1 MATRTSNSR
10 AAAEGAT
17 GGPDKHALGFPRSE
31 FVQSLERGLAVIRS
45 FSEQHPTRTLS
56 EVAETVGLTR
66 AAARRF
72 LLTLQALGY
81 VENNGRYFRLRPQTL
96 ELGYAYLASTPWW
109 RHAQRIVERLGTQLR
124 QACAVG
130 VLERGEAAYVAYASG
145 VPSVQV
151 VRSVGT
157 RLPAYA
163 TAIGRVLLAGLPQE
177 KVDAYLKQVRLV
189 RLTPFTDTSREA
201 LKTAVARAR
210 ADGYAIV
217 EQQLDIGL
225 YSIGVP
231 IFDRGRSVAA
241 AISVGV
247 RDPYL
252 KAADMKRKYLTP
264 LLRASKEITS
274 ALPT

>member
-1 MATRTSNSR
+1 MASRPTRSR
-10 AAAEGAT
+10 AATEGTA
-17 GGPDKHALGFPRSE
+17 GGLDKRALGFPRSE
-31 FVQSLERGLAVIRS
+31 FVQSLERGLAVIRC
-45 FSEQHPTRTLS
+45 FGEQHPMRTLS

-81 VENNGRYFRLRPQTL
+81 VESEGRYFRLRPQTL

-109 RHAQRIVERLGTQLR
+109 RHAQLVVERLGTRLH

-130 VLERGEAAYVAYASG
+130 VLERDEVAYVAYASG
-145 VPSVQV
+145 VPNVQV

-163 TAIGRVLLAGLPQE
+163 TAIGRVLLAGLSPD
-177 KVDAYLKQVRLV
+177 KVEAHLRQARLA
-189 RLTPFTDTSREA
+189 RLTPFTETSREA
-201 LKTAVARAR
+201 LKTTIARAR

-231 IFDRGRSVAA
+231 IFDRGRGIAA

-247 RDPYL
+247 RDPYQRS
-252 KAADMKRKYLTP
+252 ADMKRKYLTP
-264 LLRASKEITS
+264 LIRASKEITN

>member
-1 MATRTSNSR
+1 MS
-10 AAAEGAT
+10 
-17 GGPDKHALGFPRSE
+17 ALDFPRSE
-31 FVQSLERGLAVIRS
+31 FVQSLERGLAVIRC
-45 FSEQHPTRTLS
+45 FSEQHPMRTMS
-56 EVAETVGLTR
+56 EVAESVGLTR

-109 RHAQRIVERLGTQLR
+109 RHAQHIVERLGTRLH

-130 VLERGEAAYVAYASG
+130 VLERDEVAYVAYASG
-145 VPSVQV
+145 VPSAQV
-151 VRSVGT
+151 VRSIGT

-163 TAIGRVLLAGLPQE
+163 TAIGRVLLAGLSPENEDIYWRQ
-177 KVDAYLKQVRLV
+177 ARLA
-189 RLTPFTDTSREA
+189 RLTPFTETSREL
-201 LKTAVARAR
+201 LKTAIARAR
-210 ADGYAIV
+210 TDGYSIV

-225 YSIGVP
+225 YSIAVP
-231 IFDRGRSVAA
+231 IFDRARNIAA
-241 AISVGV
+241 AISIGV

-252 KAADMKRKYLTP
+252 KSADMKRKYFTQLI
-264 LLRASKEITS
+264 RASKEITS